1 MILEKR
7 VPEELYLG
15 ADNTPKETKNKCGC
29 WWCMWLLCVMLI
41 NNVPLHSICLMFLLV
56 GHTHDDIDRFFSRL
70 HVAIAG
76 RNYYTVAGLMKL
88 IVDGLPGFNIRHS
101 HLHTVWAWKDMAD
114 LDLPVLKGL
123 RRVHA
128 VNLFTHK
135 GAIFVKWK
143 HYLTSEQWSHTACL
157 IPAGDV
163 SRVASWRPSV
173 RPRRFAEPARMHAWV
188 DKYETKLAHSHDA
201 FQKHKPELDIL
212 RQTIDGKLPEYADGP
227 DIETIIADII
237 RYGQR
242 STTDAIA
249 SATLPHDAI
258 VQLFPG
264 GDLPETGVDTLIE
277 IPGIWQPTAP
287 DDILGPGSMVICRPT
302 LTMHIGPTAIDLPFS
317 LGMAIP
323 GDDADDYVLVS
334 WWVPGAAPS
343 GSLRAG
349 KKAKVIDIFG
359 PWEQYDELKLET
371 ASSASVP
378 SVRVT
383 YAIDVSAISLSLTH
397 RGNLYRAHV
406 LQTGV

>member
-1 MILEKR
+1 M
-7 VPEELYLG
+7 
-15 ADNTPKETKNKCGC
+15 
-29 WWCMWLLCVMLI
+29 
-41 NNVPLHSICLMFLLV
+41 
-56 GHTHDDIDRFFSRL
+56 
-70 HVAIAG
+70 
-76 RNYYTVAGLMKL
+76 
-88 IVDGLPGFNIRHS
+88 
-101 HLHTVWAWKDMAD
+101 
-114 LDLPVLKGL
+114 
-123 RRVHA
+123 
-128 VNLFTHK
+128 
-135 GAIFVKWK
+135 
-143 HYLTSEQWSHTACL
+143 TSEQWSHTACL
-157 IPAGDV
+157 IPPGDV
-163 SRVASWRPSV
+163 SHVASWRPSV

-237 RYGQR
+237 LYGQR

-277 IPGIWQPTAP
+277 IPGIWRPTAP

-302 LTMHIGPTAIDLPFS
+302 LKMHIGPSTINLPFS

-343 GSLRAG
+343 GSLRPG

-378 SVRVT
+378 SVRVSRADILLMNVELDDDSKIPFAVFDALRDT